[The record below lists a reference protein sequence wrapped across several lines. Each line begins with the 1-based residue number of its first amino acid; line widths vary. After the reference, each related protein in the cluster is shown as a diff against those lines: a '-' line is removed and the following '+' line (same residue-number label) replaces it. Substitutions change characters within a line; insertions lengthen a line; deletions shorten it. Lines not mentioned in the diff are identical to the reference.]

1 MKNMAIK
8 RKYKIVDK
16 AKFIRFVFILVFL
29 LLITI
34 IFFQKINRVY
44 GSLYEEQ
51 YIEVK
56 VERGDTVWDIARK
69 YMPEKYDVRKMIF
82 EIKEV
87 NNMNNA
93 NIYPGDLI
101 KIPIK

>member
-1 MKNMAIK
+1 MKSMTIK
-8 RKYKIVDK
+8 RKYKIVDR
-16 AKFIRFVFILVFL
+16 AKFIRFVSVLVFL
-29 LLITI
+29 FLITI
-34 IFFQKINRVY
+34 IFFQNINRVY
-44 GSLYEEQ
+44 GSLYEEP

-56 VERGDTVWDIARK
+56 VDKGDTLWDIAGK
-69 YMPEKYDVRKMIF
+69 YMPEKYDIRKMVF

>member
-56 VERGDTVWDIARK
+56 
-69 YMPEKYDVRKMIF
+69 
-82 EIKEV
+82 
-87 NNMNNA
+87 
-93 NIYPGDLI
+93 
-101 KIPIK
+101 